1 VNCRCPDLAW
11 RDNGA
16 YDGTMTE
23 YAFDRFIVELSASRL
38 REAIGTLI
46 EELDALPARELVLD
60 LQRVPDELLVH
71 AVAVIRF
78 LGVKRRVKIA
88 GARAR
93 QVRELTWLGIEP
105 DAILIGSWPTPR
117 TGAPPD

>member
-1 VNCRCPDLAW
+1 MD
-11 RDNGA
+11 
-16 YDGTMTE
+16 E
-23 YAFDRFIVELSASRL
+23 YAFDRLIVELTASRL
-38 REAIGTLI
+38 RDGIGTLV
-46 EELDALPARELVLD
+46 EELDAVPARELVLD
-60 LQRVPDELLVH
+60 LHMVPDELLMR

-93 QVRELTWLGIEP
+93 QVRELTWLGVEP

-117 TGAPPD
+117 TGAPPE